1 MSPPKSPSKPLN
13 AYRMTATFK
22 NFAYKLSSSLSSSS
36 VPTLKNDDGSFGLTV
51 HLEVVI
57 PDLPH
62 DEAQRLADEAHRVCP
77 YSNATRGNIEVTV
90 TVSDD

>member
-1 MSPPKSPSKPLN
+1 
-13 AYRMTATFK
+13 
-22 NFAYKLSSSLSSSS
+22 
-36 VPTLKNDDGSFGLTV
+36 V

-57 PDLPH
+57 PGVEHDL
-62 DEAQRLADEAHRVCP
+62 AQELADQAHQVCP